1 MRILMFQGHMIF
13 SLNLVR
19 MHALPCFQIAYK
31 ISEGQVV
38 YCLMYMVLT
47 DLFNKVNFVYGYLF
61 FYSQF
66 FLVLELD
73 IHKFFNIL
81 KLDIIQDN
89 SSGKVLPATRII
101 AFLNHKYIFF
111 QIQVVLFHTYL
122 KKVGEINK
130 FNTKMSNVYFCL
142 TSISTEKRENTI
154 VQSPP
159 LTSLSIYSTTPFVI

>member
-1 MRILMFQGHMIF
+1 
-13 SLNLVR
+13 
-19 MHALPCFQIAYK
+19 
-31 ISEGQVV
+31 
-38 YCLMYMVLT
+38 MYMVLT

-111 QIQVVLFHTYL
+111 LDSSSSVSHLL
-122 KKVGEINK
+122 EEGRKN
-130 FNTKMSNVYFCL
+130 
-142 TSISTEKRENTI
+142 
-154 VQSPP
+154 
-159 LTSLSIYSTTPFVI
+159 